1 MLAKTVLA
9 KTVAPGT
16 RKRAA
21 DVDGLIQP
29 GDTLRMERA
38 GALLAVEKRIGE
50 GGQGV
55 VHAARLNGTPF
66 AVKWFR
72 PGLGSDQMR
81 TSITALIQR
90 GRPPHPAFVWP
101 IDLVSS
107 GHMPGFGY
115 VMPLLEPRFVS
126 LAQLL
131 NQDPQPS
138 FRVITTIGR
147 ELVDAFAALHSAGL
161 CYRDISFG
169 NLRVDPAGC
178 EAAIIDVDNVGVDG
192 GNALVKGTGPFMAPE
207 LLRDEALPSTVT
219 DLHSLA
225 VLLFYLLMHGHPLFG
240 VRADASYSWE
250 RGAHRS
256 ETELLMHNFGIE
268 PVFIFDPDDP
278 SNRPVSGDK
287 ALTWWPIYP
296 EQCRRVFTRAFTA
309 GLHDAS
315 LNGRVTE
322 GTWRRVLLG
331 LHDCVCGCPACG
343 AALFYDPEQAGP
355 VLLELLRSA
364 AGPRHAQGPGEPA
377 RAVRRCRADQPPPE
391 QGPRLPHGLRG
402 GRARPPPAWPGRAAQ
417 PHRQDLDGGSRRRGA
432 QASGPEPAAGRAADA
447 HRFRPGQGADPL
459 GRGFLASESMKKRR
473 PTLSRDATF
482 QSCVTWSGR
491 GAGSCRSR
499 GRRRGR
505 GGRRRGEGRIAIDRS
520 GRGGRSDSRR
530 RWRPGRHGRCRPGR

>member
-1 MLAKTVLA
+1 M
-9 KTVAPGT
+9 
-16 RKRAA
+16 
-21 DVDGLIQP
+21 DGLIQP

-50 GGQGV
+50 GGQGI

-72 PGLGSDQMR
+72 PSLGSDQMR

-101 IDLVSS
+101 IDLVCSE
-107 GHMPGFGY
+107 HMPGFGY

-131 NQDPQPS
+131 NTDPQPS

-161 CYRDISFG
+161 WYRDISFG

-322 GTWRRVLLG
+322 GTWRR
-331 LHDCVCGCPACG
+331 
-343 AALFYDPEQAGP
+343 
-355 VLLELLRSA
+355 
-364 AGPRHAQGPGEPA
+364 
-377 RAVRRCRADQPPPE
+377 
-391 QGPRLPHGLRG
+391 
-402 GRARPPPAWPGRAAQ
+402 
-417 PHRQDLDGGSRRRGA
+417 GSRHNR
-432 QASGPEPAAGRAADA
+432 
-447 HRFRPGQGADPL
+447 
-459 GRGFLASESMKKRR
+459 
-473 PTLSRDATF
+473 
-482 QSCVTWSGR
+482 
-491 GAGSCRSR
+491 
-499 GRRRGR
+499 
-505 GGRRRGEGRIAIDRS
+505 
-520 GRGGRSDSRR
+520 
-530 RWRPGRHGRCRPGR
+530 

>member
-1 MLAKTVLA
+1 
-9 KTVAPGT
+9 
-16 RKRAA
+16 
-21 DVDGLIQP
+21 VDGLIQP

-38 GALLAVEKRIGE
+38 GAHLATEKRIGE

-55 VHAARLNGTPF
+55 VHVARLNGTPF

-72 PGLGSDQMR
+72 PGLGSDEMR

-131 NQDPQPS
+131 NTERQPS

-169 NLRVDPAGC
+169 NLRVDPATR

-192 GNALVKGTGPFMAPE
+192 GSALVKGTGPFMAPE
-207 LLRDEALPSTVT
+207 LLRDEALPSTAT

-240 VRADASYSWE
+240 VRADASCSWE
-250 RGAHRS
+250 RGARRS
-256 ETELLMHNFGIE
+256 ETELLLRNFGIE
-268 PVFIFDPDDP
+268 PVFIFDPGDP
-278 SNRPVSGDK
+278 SNRPVPGDR

-309 GLHDAS
+309 GLHDPS
-315 LNGRVTE
+315 LNGLPCRA
-322 GTWRRVLLG
+322 VLR
-331 LHDCVCGCPACG
+331 PG
-343 AALFYDPEQAGP
+343 AGRA

-364 AGPRHAQGPGEPA
+364 AGPGHAQAPGDPS
-377 RAVRRCRADQPPPE
+377 RAVRRRRADQPSPQP
-391 QGPRLPHGLRG
+391 GPRLPHGLRR
-402 GRARPPPAWPGRAAQ
+402 GRAGPPPAGPFGAAQ
-417 PHRQDLDGGSRRRGA
+417 PHRQDLDGRPRRRGA
-432 QASGPEPAAGRAADA
+432 QAGGPEPAAGRAADA
-447 HRFRPGQGADPL
+447 YRFRPGPGPDPL
-459 GRGFLASESMKKRR
+459 
-473 PTLSRDATF
+473 D
-482 QSCVTWSGR
+482 V
-491 GAGSCRSR
+491 
-499 GRRRGR
+499 
-505 GGRRRGEGRIAIDRS
+505 
-520 GRGGRSDSRR
+520 
-530 RWRPGRHGRCRPGR
+530 PGRPQRWHMT